1 MASRRHV
8 LTVISPNYVRGAAH
22 ISPFGSLPVLGACVR
37 PSATQTAGAAR
48 ARRGH
53 HQNVQIDINPHAR
66 FGINVVSRLGPSAN
80 LSRLTR
86 TRILRPP
93 KVGKRKRDATTKMD
107 GQARRRWPDRQ
118 PLLRVFTRRSAHPR
132 SLSGL
137 LHSKGRGIEREKREA
152 TKAII
157 TDDVD

>member
-1 MASRRHV
+1 MSEERPTFLLSARC
-8 LTVISPNYVRGAAH
+8 LFWG
-22 ISPFGSLPVLGACVR
+22 PVSVHPQPR
-37 PSATQTAGAAR
+37 QR

-93 KVGKRKRDATTKMD
+93 KVGKRKRDATTKMGRQDEDGPTDNPCLEFLRD
-107 GQARRRWPDRQ
+107 GQRTQDRYQ
-118 PLLRVFTRRSAHPR
+118 VYYTV
-132 SLSGL
+132 
-137 LHSKGRGIEREKREA
+137 RGEG
-152 TKAII
+152 
-157 TDDVD
+157 